1 MISVVQRDLYGHPGT
16 ESTSRT
22 SGQNALST
30 RIAGK
35 AVQVRDEERRDKYR
49 RTLGRV
55 FVEGRDV
62 NAVLVEQ
69 GAVWVYRQLLPWRLA
84 IGDQAVHGLHSAW
97 LGLSQSASRRHSW
110 TREST
115 NFIVFP

>member
-1 MISVVQRDLYGHPGT
+1 MDTQERNRPHGL
-16 ESTSRT
+16 
-22 SGQNALST
+22 QAKNALNAL
-30 RIAGK
+30 IDGK
-35 AVQVRDEERRDKYR
+35 ALRVRDAGRDKYR

-62 NAVLVEQ
+62 NAALVEQ
-69 GAVWVYRQLLPWRLA
+69 GVAWVYRQLLSWRLA

-97 LGLSQSASRRHSW
+97 LDLSQSALRRHSW